1 MSASI
6 ALAQVSN
13 TSSVD
18 LIIDRGEPR
27 VISNVADTSIST
39 PTGLNQGTHTVEL
52 CKCSE
57 ASLGTIVVGDVT
69 TDGTL
74 GVNAAPVRKIEVIG
88 DSISVGYALDG
99 TNPCTNIAALEDNPK
114 TYAALAANALGAD
127 YRIVAWSG
135 KGLERNIATDTRP
148 LMPELY
154 TRYGANDVDNSYTFP
169 ADWTPDAVGHQ
180 PWYERLWLPWI

>member
-1 MSASI
+1 M
-6 ALAQVSN
+6 
-13 TSSVD
+13 
-18 LIIDRGEPR
+18 
-27 VISNVADTSIST
+27 
-39 PTGLNQGTHTVEL
+39 
-52 CKCSE
+52 
-57 ASLGTIVVGDVT
+57 VGDVT

-88 DSISVGYALDG
+88 DSISVGYGLDG
-99 TNPCTNIAALEDNPK
+99 TNPCTNTAALEDNPK

-135 KGLERNIATDTRP
+135 EGLVRNIATDTRP